1 MTLKEILADKE
12 LALHKKKAELQKSDF
27 SGVLLETVQ
36 KAANNGI
43 DRLEVLVYE
52 AIVKRD
58 RNEEMFKQYINGW
71 VLNHSVGMRY
81 MKLLFCYNSDEA
93 EYSQNKEN
101 YDKYLPEIFNK
112 EDVEEYFW
120 AITEAKNIEG
130 SAVVRGSNILT
141 PVLSMEIIDE
151 NTIKVK
157 CAISPSNVID
167 SHKDVHIPGLW
178 KKSLSE
184 TKYDLLLQEHEMEFN
199 MVIADSITGDLKTY
213 TEMISVKE
221 LLSTFQSKAVQ
232 DTLSRI
238 KTEPSIDTQP
248 KKQSNKELLEALNNL
263 QNKL

>member
-12 LALHKKKAELQKSDF
+12 LALHKKKSELQKADF

-43 DRLEVLVYE
+43 STLEVLVYE

-101 YDKYLPEIFNK
+101 YDKYIGEIFNK
-112 EDVEEYFW
+112 DDVEEYFW

-141 PVLSMEIIDE
+141 PVLKMDIIDE
-151 NTIKVK
+151 NTIRVK
-157 CAISPSNVID
+157 CAISPSNIID

-213 TEMISVKE
+213 TENISVKE
-221 LLSTFQSKAVQ
+221 LLSKFQSKAVQ
-232 DTLSRI
+232 DTLNRT
-238 KTEPSIDTQP
+238 KAEPTSVTQP
-248 KKQSNKELLEALNNL
+248 KKQSNKALLEALTNL